1 MEHLK
6 FLENAREAAYCLLF
20 NMGEFKGYAADLL
33 ALGIWRCFPGEPVG
47 RCGMNTPAPCFRV
60 LITYEDPTLHTDN
73 EPTCITIGHDVCDTH
88 AEAARRADD
97 LLRQTPAA
105 ICASIRR
112 EVRR

>member
-1 MEHLK
+1 
-6 FLENAREAAYCLLF
+6 
-20 NMGEFKGYAADLL
+20 
-33 ALGIWRCFPGEPVG
+33 
-47 RCGMNTPAPCFRV
+47 MNTPVPCFRV
-60 LITYEDPTLHTDN
+60 LVTYEGPTLHTDN